1 MSTDLMEDRMPYMS
15 RALESK
21 VILIVGGTSG
31 MGLSAAKACVNA
43 GARVV
48 CVGREES
55 VDAARDVLRGGARV
69 IAGDAVD
76 PAASERAVALAMQE
90 FGALDGLYHVA
101 GGSGRKW
108 GDGPLHELS
117 DAGWQ
122 ETIDLNATS
131 VMNSNRAAVR
141 EFLKSGS
148 GSILNMTSVLA
159 YAPSPEHFSTHAY
172 AASKAAVIGL
182 TRSCAAYY
190 AGKNIRFNAIAPGL
204 VETPMAQRAVNDATI
219 AEFVTT
225 KQQLD
230 GGRVGRAEDLD
241 AAAVF
246 FLSDGSKFVTGQVLG
261 VDGGWAVSG

>member
-1 MSTDLMEDRMPYMS
+1 MTRL
-15 RALESK
+15 LESK

-31 MGLSAAKACVNA
+31 MGLSAAKACVAA
-43 GARVV
+43 GAKVL
-48 CVGREES
+48 CVGREDS
-55 VDAARDVLRGGARV
+55 VDAARAELKDSARV
-69 IAGDAVD
+69 IAGDAVE
-76 PAASERAVALAMQE
+76 PTTSEKAVALAVQE
-90 FGALDGLYHVA
+90 FGTLDGLYHVA

-122 ETIDLNATS
+122 ETLDLNATS
-131 VMNSNRAAVR
+131 VMNSNRSAVR
-141 EFLKSGS
+141 QFLKTGG
-148 GSILNMTSVLA
+148 GSILNMGSVLA
-159 YAPSPEHFSTHAY
+159 QAPSPEHFSTHAY
-172 AASKAAVIGL
+172 AAAKAAIIGL

-190 AGKNIRFNAIAPGL
+190 ASKNIRFNVIAPGL

-219 AEFVTT
+219 REFVSK

-246 FLSDGSKFVTGQVLG
+246 FLSDGSRFVTGQVLG

>member
-1 MSTDLMEDRMPYMS
+1 MTRL
-15 RALESK
+15 LENK

-31 MGLSAAKACVNA
+31 MGLSAAKACVA
-43 GARVV
+43 TGAKVL
-48 CVGREES
+48 CVGREDS
-55 VDAARDVLRGGARV
+55 VDAARAELKDSARV
-69 IAGDAVD
+69 IAGDAVE
-76 PAASERAVALAMQE
+76 PTTSEKAVALAVQE
-90 FGALDGLYHVA
+90 FGGLDGLYHVA

-122 ETIDLNATS
+122 ETLDLNATS

-141 EFLKSGS
+141 QFLKTGG
-148 GSILNMTSVLA
+148 GSILNMGSVLA
-159 YAPSPEHFSTHAY
+159 EAPSPEHFSTHAY
-172 AASKAAVIGL
+172 AAAKAAIVGM

-190 AGKNIRFNAIAPGL
+190 ASKNIRFNVIAPGL

-219 AEFVTT
+219 RAFVSK
-225 KQQLD
+225 KQPLD

-246 FLSDGSKFVTGQVLG
+246 FLSDGSRFVTGQVLG